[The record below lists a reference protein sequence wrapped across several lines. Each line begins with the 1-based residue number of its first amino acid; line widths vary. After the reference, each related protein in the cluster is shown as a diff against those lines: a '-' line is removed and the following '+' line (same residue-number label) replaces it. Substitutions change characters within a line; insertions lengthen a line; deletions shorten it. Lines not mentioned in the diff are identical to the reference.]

1 MKFFIF
7 SATEIEIVV
16 LSVIWNV
23 FGLFIV
29 YLIFGKSILL
39 PL

>member
-1 MKFFIF
+1 LFVF
-7 SATEIEIVV
+7 SAAEIGIVV
-16 LSVIWNV
+16 MLVIGNV

-39 PL
+39 AL